1 MSGTCLM
8 QYVMIVANSWLVDF
22 QPQGRYL
29 LPILLFISYLIFPID
44 QVWED
49 RVLRVDSRL
58 HQPIVPVCLL
68 ACGHSEFGAGSGD
81 SSLISK

>member
-29 LPILLFISYLIFPID
+29 LPILLFIAYLISRID

-49 RVLRVDSRL
+49 RVLRVILICTGLLSL
-58 HQPIVPVCLL
+58 YAFWHVGIPNLVPDRVILP
-68 ACGHSEFGAGSGD
+68 
-81 SSLISK
+81 